1 MPENTNIQEQQAITL
16 LKELLNHADAR
27 SLRDDLNQIFYG
39 YISSE
44 ESDNQRDRNIKGGT
58 YMSLVNFFTKISN
71 LDTINRWTD

>member
-1 MPENTNIQEQQAITL
+1 MEETKKLQEQKAITIV
-16 LKELLNHADAR
+16 KELLSHADAR

-44 ESDNQRDRNIKGGT
+44 EADSKRERNIKGGT
-58 YMSLVNFFTKISN
+58 YMSLVNFLTKISN